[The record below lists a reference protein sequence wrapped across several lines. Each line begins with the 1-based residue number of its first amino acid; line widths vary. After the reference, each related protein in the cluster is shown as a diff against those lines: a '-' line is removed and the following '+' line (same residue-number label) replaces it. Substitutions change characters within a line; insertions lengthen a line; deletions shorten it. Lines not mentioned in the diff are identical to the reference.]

1 MAAVT
6 MARMFVVVMAFMI
19 VVIVVLVAV
28 ALVCI
33 MIVGVVLMPIAFV
46 LAMLIALVLA
56 VVMARM
62 IFVIVA
68 VMILMAGASAAGRAG
83 KVDPRSFGCGDWA
96 RRYEQRREYS
106 SQRFGTRH
114 ESPQVCS
121 TSDHTLQLPN
131 HTRMG
136 RKRVKLTSR
145 FVRKSKSGV
154 LSALSYR
161 CFSTGAIHQCHVRIG
176 QPRLSVNTRAT
187 SPRIE

>member
-1 MAAVT
+1 MVVVAVT
-6 MARMFVVVMAFMI
+6 VARMIVVVMAFMI
-19 VVIVVLVAV
+19 VVI
-28 ALVCI
+28 
-33 MIVGVVLMPIAFV
+33 VVLMPIAFV
-46 LAMLIALVLA
+46 LAMLIALVLDVPMAVLA

-83 KVDPRSFGCGDWA
+83 KVDPRSFGCGDRA

-136 RKRVKLTSR
+136 RKRVKL
-145 FVRKSKSGV
+145 
-154 LSALSYR
+154 
-161 CFSTGAIHQCHVRIG
+161 IPIQCDEV
-176 QPRLSVNTRAT
+176 A
-187 SPRIE
+187 

>member
-6 MARMFVVVMAFMI
+6 MARMFVVAFMI

-68 VMILMAGASAAGRAG
+68 VMIVMVGAGATGWSR
-83 KVDPRSFGCGDWA
+83 KVYPSSFGCGDRA
-96 RRYEQRREYS
+96 R
-106 SQRFGTRH
+106 
-114 ESPQVCS
+114 
-121 TSDHTLQLPN
+121 
-131 HTRMG
+131 
-136 RKRVKLTSR
+136 
-145 FVRKSKSGV
+145 
-154 LSALSYR
+154 YR
-161 CFSTGAIHQCHVRIG
+161 CGMNSDA
-176 QPRLSVNTRAT
+176 NTRRNASELVMRVLKSAVPPT
-187 SPRIE
+187 TRCNCPIIPEWDESA